1 MVSRT
6 TGKVIFKVAKNL
18 SKELI
23 RNLISENCE
32 GDVRVFSD
40 EYSIYSD
47 LESHDQVTF
56 HQAVNHSKK
65 EYTKGIAHNNNCENR
80 NSLLR
85 PFLNIFRGIPKKNLS
100 KYVLLKECFL
110 NFHQEFYEEIFKMIL
125 ICNDIYT

>member
-1 MVSRT
+1 
-6 TGKVIFKVAKNL
+6 
-18 SKELI
+18 
-23 RNLISENCE
+23 
-32 GDVRVFSD
+32 
-40 EYSIYSD
+40 
-47 LESHDQVTF
+47 
-56 HQAVNHSKK
+56 VNHSKK
-65 EYTKGIAHNNNCENR
+65 EYAKGIAHNNNCENR